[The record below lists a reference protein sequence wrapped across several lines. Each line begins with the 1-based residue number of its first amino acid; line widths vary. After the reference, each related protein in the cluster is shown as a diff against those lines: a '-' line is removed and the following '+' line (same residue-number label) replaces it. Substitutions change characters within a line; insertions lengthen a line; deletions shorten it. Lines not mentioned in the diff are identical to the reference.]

1 MKSTVA
7 NYTTNCAAHVVA
19 HVGHVGQV
27 TDAVAATVAAVV
39 GRVECCGRGLRRR
52 VGAGGGGQG
61 AYAAVVNTGVLRT
74 LRNGGGGGYF
84 EFLRFYL
91 AIQREYGHLFAADQT
106 SLTFL

>member
-74 LRNGGGGGYF
+74 LRNGGGGYF